1 MPDDVAPL
9 PLAGLSYIIDI
20 VIQRR
25 SDVGKLVQARLDDET
40 DGILKELRR
49 RTGLSDSE
57 IVRRGVRSLAA
68 LSRPAAEIRVVG
80 LGQFSSG
87 VRDLGSNKE
96 HLKSFGRK

>member
-1 MPDDVAPL
+1 MA
-9 PLAGLSYIIDI
+9 
-20 VIQRR
+20 
-25 SDVGKLVQARLDDET
+25 KLVQARLDDET
-40 DGILKELRR
+40 DQLLKELRR

-68 LSRPAAEIRVVG
+68 LSRPAAETRVIG
-80 LGQFSSG
+80 TGRFSSG

>member
-1 MPDDVAPL
+1 MA
-9 PLAGLSYIIDI
+9 
-20 VIQRR
+20 
-25 SDVGKLVQARLDDET
+25 KLVQARLDDET

-68 LSRPAAEIRVVG
+68 LSRPASEIRVVG
-80 LGQFSSG
+80 LGRFSSG